1 MATNTSPTPSSSTKW
16 LITAT
21 VMLVAVMEV
30 LDITIVNVSLR
41 DMMGTFGA
49 TVSQIT
55 WVVTAYVV
63 ASAIVMPLT
72 GFLVDNLGRKRL
84 LIMNI
89 VGFGLASMLCGIS
102 TNLTE
107 IIIFRGLQGIFGA
120 ALIPLSQY
128 ILRDTFS
135 RDELGKAM
143 AVWSMGILVGPIL
156 GPTLGG
162 YITENLSWHWVFF
175 INIPVCMVAF
185 VLATSLISESE
196 IKPKPIDWLALIF
209 LAIGIGCLQTFIE
222 EGSRND
228 WLHSNY
234 ILTLIITSAFC
245 IIAFIIRCTDNPHS
259 LVNLSLFKDRQFS
272 LCTLILMFYGM
283 ALFGA
288 LILQPLMIEVLMNY
302 PPNQAGLV
310 MAPRGLAALLCM
322 PFTPLFVKWFNAKK
336 VIIVGVL
343 ITAFGTLQMTRWNL
357 AVDMNTM
364 CWVGVIQGIGM
375 GLTFSPLSTVVFATL
390 KPIHIASAAG
400 MFSFGRSLGLSIGV
414 AVLSTV
420 LVEEAQI
427 NWHRLGGN
435 FNPFN
440 PNLQHWLQVQHLHLT
455 DPIVSLQLGS
465 LLFSQS
471 NMLAYIDSYW
481 LTSLA
486 FLAIIPLILL
496 MKISRITKENTT
508 AH

>member
-1 MATNTSPTPSSSTKW
+1 
-16 LITAT
+16 
-21 VMLVAVMEV
+21 MLVAVMEV

-49 TVSQIT
+49 TISQIT

-72 GFLVDNLGRKRL
+72 GFLVDNVGRKRL
-84 LIMNI
+84 LIINI
-89 VGFGLASMLCGIS
+89 VGFGLTSMLCGMS

-107 IIIFRGLQGIFGA
+107 IIIFRALQGVFGA

-135 RDELGKAM
+135 REELGKAM

-175 INIPVCMVAF
+175 INIPVCVLAF

-196 IKPKPIDWLALIF
+196 IKPKAIDWLALLF
-209 LAIGIGCLQTFIE
+209 LAVGIGCLQTFIE

-234 ILTLIITSAFC
+234 ILALIITSVFC

-259 LVNLSLFKDRQFS
+259 LVNLSLFKDRQFT
-272 LCTLILMFYGM
+272 LCTLILMFYCM

-288 LILQPLMIEVLMNY
+288 LVLQPLMIEVLMDY

-310 MAPRGLAALLCM
+310 MAPRGVAALLCM
-322 PFTPLFVKWFNAKK
+322 PFTPLLVKWFDAKK
-336 VIIVGVL
+336 VLIVGIL
-343 ITAFGTLQMTRWNL
+343 ITAFGTLQMARWNL
-357 AVDMNTM
+357 EVDMSTM

-390 KPIHIASAAG
+390 KPMHIASAAG

-420 LVEEAQI
+420 LVEQAQI
-427 NWHRLGGN
+427 NWHRLGGHI
-435 FNPFN
+435 NPFN

-455 DPIVSLQLGS
+455 DPTVPLQLGN

-471 NMLAYIDSYW
+471 NMVAYLDSYW

-496 MKISRITKENTT
+496 IKVSRITRENTMSEG

>member
-1 MATNTSPTPSSSTKW
+1 MPTKLAATPNAMTKW
-16 LITAT
+16 LITTT

-72 GFLVDNLGRKRL
+72 GFLVDNIGRKRL
-84 LIMNI
+84 LMINI
-89 VGFGLASMLCGIS
+89 VGFGLTSMLCGLS

-107 IIIFRGLQGIFGA
+107 IIVFRALQGVFGA
-120 ALIPLSQY
+120 SLIPLSQY

-135 RDELGKAM
+135 REELGKAM

-175 INIPVCMVAF
+175 INIPVCILAF

-196 IKPKPIDWLALIF
+196 LKPKPIDWLALIF
-209 LAIGIGCLQTFIE
+209 LAVGIGCLQTFIE
-222 EGSRND
+222 EGSSHD

-234 ILTLIITSAFC
+234 IITLLITAIFC
-245 IIAFIIRCTDNPHS
+245 TIAFVLRCLDNPHS
-259 LVNLSLFKDRQFS
+259 LVNLDLFKDRQFT
-272 LCTLILMFYGM
+272 LCTLILGFFSM

-288 LILQPLMIEVLMNY
+288 LVLQPLMIEVLMNY
-302 PPNQAGLV
+302 PPNEAGLV
-310 MAPRGLAALLCM
+310 MAPRGIAALLCM
-322 PFTPLFVKWFNAKK
+322 PFTPLLVKWFNAKR
-336 VIIVGVL
+336 VIIAGIS
-343 ITAFGTLQMTRWNL
+343 ITAFGTFLMSRWNL
-357 AVDMNTM
+357 NVNMGTM
-364 CWVGVIQGIGM
+364 CWVGVVQGIGM
-375 GLTFSPLSTVVFATL
+375 GLTFSPLSTIVFATL
-390 KPIHIASAAG
+390 HPKHIASAAG

-414 AVLSTV
+414 AALSTV
-420 LVEEAQI
+420 LVEQTQI
-427 NWHRLGGN
+427 NWNRLGGHI
-435 FNPFN
+435 NPFN
-440 PNLQHWLQVQHLHLT
+440 PNLHHWLQVQHLQIT
-455 DPIVSLQLGS
+455 DPKVPMQLGN
-465 LLFSQS
+465 LLYSQA
-471 NMLAYIDSYW
+471 NIIAYLDSYW
-481 LTSLA
+481 LTTLL

-496 MKISRITKENTT
+496 VKVSRMTKVELG

>member
-1 MATNTSPTPSSSTKW
+1 MVADQLITRSTTTKW

-63 ASAIVMPLT
+63 ASAIIMPLT
-72 GFLVDNLGRKRL
+72 GFLVDNIGRKKL
-84 LIMNI
+84 LMTNI
-89 VGFGLASMLCGIS
+89 VGFGITSVLCGFS

-107 IIIFRGLQGIFGA
+107 IIIFRALQGAFGA

-128 ILRDTFS
+128 ILRDTFP
-135 RDELGKAM
+135 REELGKAM

-175 INIPVCMVAF
+175 INIPVCVLAF
-185 VLATSLISESE
+185 VLASNLITESE
-196 IKPKPIDWLALIF
+196 IKPQPIDWLALIF
-209 LAIGIGCLQTFIE
+209 LAVGIGCLQTFIE

-234 ILTLIITSAFC
+234 ILTLIVTSVFC
-245 IIAFIIRCTDNPHS
+245 IIAFIIRCADNPHS
-259 LVNLSLFKDRQFS
+259 LVNLSLFKDQQFTV
-272 LCTLILMFYGM
+272 CTLILMFYCM

-288 LILQPLMIEVLMNY
+288 LVLQPLMIEVLMNY
-302 PPNQAGLV
+302 PPDQAGLV
-310 MAPRGLAALLCM
+310 MAPRGIAALLTM
-322 PFTPLFVKWFNAKK
+322 PFTPLLIKWFNAKR
-336 VIIVGVL
+336 VIVL
-343 ITAFGTLQMTRWNL
+343 GLLVTAFGTYCMSGWNL
-357 AVDMNTM
+357 EVNMETM
-364 CWVGVIQGIGM
+364 AWTGVIQGIGM
-375 GLTFSPLSTVVFATL
+375 GLTFSPLSTIVFATL
-390 KPIHIASAAG
+390 HPKHIASAAG

-414 AVLSTV
+414 AALSTI
-420 LVEEAQI
+420 LVEQTQI
-427 NWHRLGGN
+427 NWNRLGGHIN
-435 FNPFN
+435 NFN
-440 PNLQHWLQVQHLHLT
+440 PNLQHWLQTQNLQMT
-455 DPIVSLQLGS
+455 DPTVPMQLGK
-465 LLFSQS
+465 LLYTHA
-471 NMLAYIDSYW
+471 NIIAYLDSYW
-481 LTSLA
+481 LTTLG
-486 FLAIIPLILL
+486 FLAIIPLIFLV
-496 MKISRITKENTT
+496 KVSRMTNMEMG